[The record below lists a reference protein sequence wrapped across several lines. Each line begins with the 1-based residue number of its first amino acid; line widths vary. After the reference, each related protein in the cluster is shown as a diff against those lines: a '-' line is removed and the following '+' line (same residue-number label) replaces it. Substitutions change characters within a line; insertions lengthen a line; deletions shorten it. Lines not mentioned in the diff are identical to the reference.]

1 MGLSRFRRTT
11 FCIAALL
18 LLVLAV
24 AVPACIEL
32 YPVPAPAPSPSA
44 TAPGAAT
51 PLRNLA
57 ATFEASKKASVIVL
71 GSYSNTELPWLLEV
85 RDSLRARGYDAELIK
100 DLPDIQMLSNEE
112 KVRLFTASSR
122 FLVMVDR
129 SASGHIAEYIIV
141 REQRSILA
149 LLRPLK
155 TGSTWM
161 IGDDPWVD
169 SNYIKL
175 FEFEQSPNGVMDQAV
190 RWAEGMAQLRA
201 SAYDKGYP
209 WRKP

>member
-1 MGLSRFRRTT
+1 MGLSRFRCTT
-11 FCIAALL
+11 FRVVALL
-18 LLVLAV
+18 LLILAV

-32 YPVPAPAPSPSA
+32 YPVPAPPPSPAA

-57 ATFEASKKASVIVL
+57 AMFETSKRTSVIVL
-71 GSYSNTELPWLLEV
+71 GNDSSTGLPWLLEV
-85 RDSLRARGYDAELIK
+85 RDFLRARGYDAELIK
-100 DLPDIQMLSNEE
+100 DLPEIRMLSNEE

-122 FLVMVDR
+122 FVVMVDNIP
-129 SASGHIAEYIIV
+129 SGHIAEYIIV

-149 LLRPLK
+149 LLRPVK
-155 TGSTWM
+155 TGTTWM

-175 FEFEQSPNGVMDQAV
+175 FEYEQSPSNVMEQTV